1 MCSSDLTEITKGMHD
16 VYLYFENNTGK
27 TYVANVDWFRFTEA
41 SSSHEHS
48 WSREWSKDETHHWHA
63 CSGCDEKNDVEPH
76 TPGAA
81 ATEKD
86 PQTCTVCGYIIAP
99 ATGHIHH
106 TTTLVPAV
114 EATCVDMG
122 HKAYY
127 TCSGCSKLFA
137 NENATEE
144 LTEADEIGRAHV

>member
-1 MCSSDLTEITKGMHD
+1 MVDGKGAQRLCFAAKFRDRLMGLFSR
-16 VYLYFENNTGK
+16 YLYFENNAGK
-27 TYVANVDWFRFTEA
+27 TYIANVDWFRFTEA

-48 WSREWSKDETHHWHA
+48 WSNEWSKNETHHWHA

-81 ATEKD
+81 ATEID
-86 PQTCTVCGYIIAP
+86 PQICTVCGYIIAH

-114 EATCVDMG
+114 EATCVAKG
-122 HKAYY
+122 HRAYY
-127 TCSGCSKLFA
+127 TCSGIFLKS
-137 NENATEE
+137 T
-144 LTEADEIGRAHV
+144 